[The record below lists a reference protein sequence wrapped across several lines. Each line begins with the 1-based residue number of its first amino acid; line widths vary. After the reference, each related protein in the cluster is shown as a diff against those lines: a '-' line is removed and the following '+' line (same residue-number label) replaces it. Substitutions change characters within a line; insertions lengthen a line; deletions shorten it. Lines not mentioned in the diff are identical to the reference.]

1 LIKATEESEI
11 VGLESDEWLEIVLPA
26 QNIEDTEAQNVPP
39 DFSTEV
45 LIVEETIDEPT
56 EDAEPLVIEDE
67 ANQVFWLGILG
78 RKIENNPEIFYI
90 GNWTSD
96 FWDRWVGPLW
106 WALSMFFLTTV
117 VLNQCFI
124 LTVLED
130 GSVPPTL
137 EDFQNDIL
145 IEVVSDY
152 LLKNIE
158 SSFELSL
165 LNYLF
170 TSQMKI
176 LGRRC

>member
-1 LIKATEESEI
+1 
-11 VGLESDEWLEIVLPA
+11 
-26 QNIEDTEAQNVPP
+26 
-39 DFSTEV
+39 
-45 LIVEETIDEPT
+45 
-56 EDAEPLVIEDE
+56 
-67 ANQVFWLGILG
+67 
-78 RKIENNPEIFYI
+78 
-90 GNWTSD
+90 
-96 FWDRWVGPLW
+96 
-106 WALSMFFLTTV
+106 MFFLTTV

-170 TSQMKI
+170 TSQMKNF
-176 LGRRC
+176 RMKM